1 MSGTRGG
8 FGRLLAMGVALAL
21 ALLLLAAGEA
31 RAGKYAVAQCGWYAG
46 ADADWAETTGGA
58 KFRPETFCVPPPGAD
73 PFAGT
78 HLSSFTRDGQGTVS
92 GNRFG
97 RWRWVA
103 PGGTVITALRGSW
116 AHALRDGMQHRI
128 GGVDGAG
135 GFTPV
140 LVAAASE
147 PALAEFAIGFPNG
160 ALAVEDRLL
169 CARGESNWCS
179 TEPGSW
185 SGARALTFTLEDIRP
200 PAAGIGG
207 ELLAGGWRRGVQS
220 AVVWGADVGAG
231 LRYAETIL
239 DGARVGFT
247 EFPCAKALIGGEW
260 RATLMRPCGSEQVA
274 TQPLATTSLS
284 DAPHLVIA
292 CVTDF
297 AGNRECTAAHPV
309 LVDNNPP
316 AHPRSPQLA
325 GGEGWRR
332 GNDFDLSWTNPDQG
346 LGSPI
351 AGAGWRVTGPGGY
364 DSGARFAAGREIAKL
379 SDLTV
384 PAPGAYVL
392 RLWLRDE
399 AGNEAPASALTVP
412 LRFDDRPPA
421 VAFAGAEGGAPP
433 AQVTAEVEDPLAG
446 PAAGQISYRRADSE
460 RWLELPT
467 KLAPTAAGRASLV
480 AAVPELD
487 PGLYLFRAEASDA
500 AGNTATT
507 TLRADGTRMEV
518 RVAAPVVAPKAKTR
532 LFARL
537 GRAARGGG
545 DSLTV
550 PFAATAPLSGR
561 LIAADGEA
569 LAGRLLRVVSRPSRG
584 ALVTATRTAVRTGER
599 GGFELSLPP
608 GPSRQVSVVFA
619 GEDGLEPA
627 RRSSLDLRVRSG
639 VSLEA
644 TPTALATGETVTLSG
659 RVEDRAAPIPR
670 RGKLVAIQ
678 YREEETGRWR
688 PVLVI
693 RSDHDGRFQTR
704 YRFRYVSG
712 SAAIRLRATALA
724 EERWPYAPGSSPPVT
739 VRVGG

>member
-8 FGRLLAMGVALAL
+8 IGRVLAMGIALAL
-21 ALLLLAAGEA
+21 ALLLALAGEA

-46 ADADWAETTGGA
+46 ADADWADTTGGV

-78 HLSSFTRDGQGTVS
+78 HVSNFTREGQGTVS

-97 RWRWVA
+97 RWRWLA

-128 GGVDGAG
+128 GGVDWAG

-140 LVAAASE
+140 LVAAAIE

-169 CARGESNWCS
+169 CARAESSWCS
-179 TEPGSW
+179 IDLGSW
-185 SGARALTFTLEDIRP
+185 SGVRALTFTLEDRYP
-200 PAAGIGG
+200 PAVGIGG
-207 ELLAGGWRRGVQS
+207 DLVAGGWRRGGQT
-220 AVVWGADVGAG
+220 AVVWGSDYGAG
-231 LRYAETIL
+231 LRFGETVI
-239 DGARVGFT
+239 DGARVGLT
-247 EFPCAKALIGGEW
+247 EFPCSKALIGGEW
-260 RATLMRPCGSEQVA
+260 RATLMRPCSTELAVS
-274 TQPLATTSLS
+274 QPLATASFS
-284 DAPHLVIA
+284 DGRHLA
-292 CVTDF
+292 HTCVADF
-297 AGNRECTAAHPV
+297 SGSVACTADHPV
-309 LVDNNPP
+309 LIDNNPP
-316 AHPRSPQLA
+316 AHPRSPALS

-332 GNDFDLSWTNPDQG
+332 SNDFDLAWTNPDQG
-346 LGSPI
+346 PASPI

-364 DSGARFAAGREIAKL
+364 DSGAQFAAGRDLAKL
-379 SDLTV
+379 ADLAV
-384 PAPGAYVL
+384 PASGAYVL
-392 RLWLRDE
+392 QLWLRDE
-399 AGNEAPASALTVP
+399 AGNEAPASALAVP

-421 VAFAGAEGGAPP
+421 VAFAGTEGGAPP
-433 AQVTAEVEDPLAG
+433 AQVAAAVEDPLAG

-467 KLAPTAAGRASLV
+467 KLVPAAAGRANLL
-480 AAVPELD
+480 APVPELG
-487 PGLYLFRAEASDA
+487 PGAYLFRAEGSDA

-537 GRAARGGG
+537 GRASRSGGN
-545 DSLTV
+545 SLTV
-550 PFAATAPLSGR
+550 PFAAAASLRGR
-561 LIAADGEA
+561 LTAADGA
-569 LAGRLLRVVSRPSRG
+569 GLAGRMLRVVSRPSRG
-584 ALVTATRTAVRTGER
+584 ALVAATATAVRTGER
-599 GGFELSLPP
+599 GGFELSLPA

-627 RRSSLDLRVRSG
+627 SRHSLDLRVRSG

-659 RVEDRAAPIPR
+659 QVEDRAAPIPR

-693 RSDHDGRFQTR
+693 RGDHDGSFRAR

-739 VRVGG
+739 VRVGS